1 MAVLSVGEDV
11 VELDAGLSSR
21 IRGSTAEGTP
31 PGQESGRPGGQVEVT
46 EQDPWCGQGPQRTD
60 GLA

>member
-1 MAVLSVGEDV
+1 MVALPVGEDV
-11 VELDAGLSSR
+11 VELDAGLPSR
-21 IRGSTAEGTP
+21 IGGSTAKGP
-31 PGQESGRPGGQVEVT
+31 PSGQESGRPGGQVEVA